1 MRYSAAMATA
11 RALRYT
17 VAEYL
22 VMAEASEER
31 LDLVNGEIVA
41 MAGASPIH
49 EAVVANL
56 IQSLGNRLRGRPCRP
71 FGSNLRVK
79 ISETGMYCYPDV
91 TVVCGKLELEPT
103 RPETLLN
110 PAVIFEVLSESTE
123 GYDRGAK
130 AAHYRQRPGLKA
142 YVFVSTD
149 AKRIEVYSRAEAG
162 WTLGEARETGD
173 LRIEALDLALPLD
186 EVYAGFDELTE
197 AAAAPPAP

>member
-1 MRYSAAMATA
+1 MATV
-11 RALRYT
+11 RVPRHT
-17 VAEYL
+17 EAEYL

-31 LDLVNGEIVA
+31 LEFVNGEVFA

-49 EAVVANL
+49 EALVMNVGSVL
-56 IQSLGNRLRGRPCRP
+56 SGKLRGRPCRP

-103 RPETLLN
+103 RPATLLN

-130 AAHYRQRPGLKA
+130 AAHYRRHPGLKA
-142 YVFVSTD
+142 YVLVSTD
-149 AKRIEVYSRAEAG
+149 AKRIEVYSRSEAG
-162 WTLGEARETGD
+162 WTLTEARETGE

-186 EVYAGFDELTE
+186 EVYAGFDELTAE
-197 AAAAPPAP
+197 AAEAVAPPAP